1 MRGGRNKFHATTAG
15 RRNRCGGRRAA
26 RQNLRAAAVSAPGIT
41 VARLVAR
48 VINHTASPARRASV
62 TFYLGYDEDLGRAF
76 HVVQAAMVRTHG
88 VNAQPP
94 PSMRLREF
102 TPTSLEV
109 EARFWTDSHRT
120 DFMNTASEVR
130 VAILA
135 ALLEAGIALPQP
147 DKRTLVPGDP
157 ERWRETLSA
166 PQR

>member
-1 MRGGRNKFHATTAG
+1 MQTRACNRFRRGGR
-15 RRNRCGGRRAA
+15 RPDRDR
-26 RQNLRAAAVSAPGIT
+26 P
-41 VARLVAR
+41 ARLTARPRHVAE
-48 VINHTASPARRASV
+48 AEGPPARRASI